1 MPTFKPLLGAAG
13 LAAAIAA
20 PASAQSTTDS
30 KTFQVV
36 GNVPSICSAGTITG
50 GITTV
55 DLGVMTDTSTGF
67 LRTDLTAP
75 PKVITGSFCSSRS
88 TIRVEATPMLAQNFT
103 ATPPEGFS
111 RTVNYQ
117 VTASGW
123 TTTPAVFSTA
133 QTTNSA
139 ATQSR
144 TTAFTGDITVLLSN
158 FTTGGGDALRLV
170 ADQTYRST
178 VVVTLTAAV

>member
-1 MPTFKPLLGAAG
+1 MPTFKQMMVATG

-36 GNVPSICSAGTITG
+36 GNVPAQCTAGTVTG
-50 GITTV
+50 GNSTV
-55 DLGVMTDTSTGF
+55 DLGILTDTTTGF

-75 PKVITGSFCSSRS
+75 PKVITGSFCSARS
-88 TIRVEATPMLAQNFT
+88 TIRIEATPMVAQTFT
-103 ATPPEGFS
+103 ATPPNGFS

-117 VTASGW
+117 AQASGW
-123 TTTPAVFSTA
+123 TTNPAVFSTA
-133 QTTNSA
+133 QTTNTA

-144 TTAFTGDITVLLSN
+144 ATAFTGDITVSLSN
-158 FTTGGGDALRLV
+158 FTTGGGNALRLV
-170 ADQTYRST
+170 ADQTYLGT
-178 VVVTLTAAV
+178 IVVTLTAAV